1 MDIDLAPLRAHP
13 RVTADPEICGA
24 YAADVSGLSQVP
36 PAVARPE
43 SEAELADLL
52 RLCNDHGIPVT
63 PQGLRSS
70 TTGAS
75 VATSGIV
82 LSLERMARLID
93 IDRVRRIAIAE
104 PGIVTAEFKRQIAAA
119 GLFYAPDP
127 TSEEEST
134 LGGNVACN
142 ASGSRTYRYGA
153 TRSHVRA
160 LNVVLADGSRH
171 AVRRIGAN
179 KNATGYFGLQNPVDL
194 WIGSEGTLGVITR
207 IEVDLLAPPPGS
219 FGAMAFF
226 DDWHTAIHFVLAA
239 DAARRS
245 GQLAPRCL
253 EYFDQSALELVRP
266 EAASLH
272 VPPNAGAAIFFEEE
286 VAPTDTLPALERWY
300 EAIVSIG
307 GLADATIVARTQAEQ
322 AELRKLRHAIPT
334 GMNDRG
340 AKAVQSG
347 GRKIGTDFAVPL
359 ENLIPVMEDAYRIAR
374 EQFGGFVVSYGHV
387 GNGHP
392 HYNLLAE
399 SPEALVRGTQAA
411 CAMARRAIEAGGTL
425 AAEHGIGKVKVP
437 LYRQLYPD
445 WLYQAMR
452 AVKHSLDPRGILSP
466 GNLFAPEDS

>member
-1 MDIDLAPLRAHP
+1 MEIDITPLRAHP
-13 RVTADPEICGA
+13 RVTADPEVCGA

-43 SEAELADLL
+43 NAKELADLL
-52 RLCNDHGIPVT
+52 RLCHDRTIPVT

-93 IDRVRRIAIAE
+93 IDRARRVAIAE
-104 PGIVTAEFKRQIAAA
+104 PGIVTAEFKRQVAEA

-142 ASGSRTYRYGA
+142 ASGSRTYRYGS
-153 TRSHVRA
+153 TRHHVRA

-171 AVRRIGAN
+171 EVRRIGAN
-179 KNATGYFGLQNPVDL
+179 KNATGYFGLQNPIDL

-226 DDWHTAIHFVLAA
+226 RDWRAAIGFVLAA
-239 DAARRS
+239 DASRRA

-253 EYFDQSALELVRP
+253 EYFDQTALELIRP
-266 EAASLH
+266 AAASLR
-272 VPPNAGAAIFFEEE
+272 VPADAQAAIFFEEE
-286 VAPTDTLPALERWY
+286 VAPAEVWPALERWQVAI
-300 EAIVSIG
+300 EAAG
-307 GLADATIVARTQAEQ
+307 GVVDATIVARTQADQ
-322 AELRKLRHAIPT
+322 AELRKLRHAVPS

-340 AKAVQSG
+340 AKAVLLG

-359 ENLIPVMEDAYRIAR
+359 ENLVPVMEDAYRIAG
-374 EQFGGFVVSYGHV
+374 EEFGGFVVSYGHV

-399 SPEALVRGTQAA
+399 SPEALARGTRAA
-411 CAMARRAIEAGGTL
+411 CAMARRAIAAGGTL

-445 WLYQAMR
+445 WLYQAMW
-452 AVKHSLDPRGILSP
+452 AVKRSLDPRGILSP
-466 GNLFAPEDS
+466 GNLFE